1 MKLADFAIGTRFE
14 TATGQLWRCTDV
26 GQRTIV
32 AIEWKPDLDPAWYE
46 GPPYPVA
53 EVVFDEPDIATAFLS
68 GVNAIEDALARA
80 DQDPHPGYPNQAV
93 STMLRTHLLEEA
105 CAYPR
110 PRLLRIDRIDAT
122 GELLHPYAALPISYG
137 WRILLYAPFTDTF
150 SELPEQDFVR
160 LRPATRRDLET
171 RNKAFQLDPKPRGI

>member
-32 AIEWKPDLDPAWYE
+32 AIEWKPDLDPAWYQ
-46 GPPYPVA
+46 GPPYTVA

-68 GVNAIEDALARA
+68 GENAIEDALAHA
-80 DQDPHPGYPNQAV
+80 DQDPHPGYPHQAV
-93 STMLRTHLLEEA
+93 DTMLRTHLLDEA
-105 CAYPR
+105 RAYPR

-122 GELLHPYAALPISYG
+122 GELLHPYAAQPISCG
-137 WRILLYAPFTDTF
+137 WLILLYAPFTDTF
-150 SELPEQDFVR
+150 SALPEQDFVR
-160 LRPATRRDLET
+160 LKPATRRDLET
-171 RNKAFQLDPKPRGI
+171 RNETLQQGPRPRGA